1 MRRQANRRVW
11 QVYPICNKKS
21 LTMKHFYSRFF
32 LSLLLCCIGSFSEAQ
47 TADFSS
53 DVTSGCNPLVVS
65 FKNKS
70 AGTITSYY
78 WEFGD
83 SKTSTLKD
91 PSTTYI
97 AAGTYTVK
105 LTVRNGSGAP
115 STKTST
121 IIVYPSPTP
130 KFTASPVSGCPCT
143 EVNFVNTSVANSPG
157 AITSIWSF
165 GDGYTATTNN
175 SRHLYCIPGSY
186 NVALKV
192 TNSVGCITTKV
203 DTAKVM
209 IFEKPVIDFIASKT
223 KLCKRPDSVNF
234 TCSVLKG
241 KSPYTYNWS
250 FGDGVGTSTAA
261 NPSYTY
267 TMAGNFTVRLIV
279 TDANG
284 CKDTLTKTD
293 YILSYLTNS
302 DFKIPASFCPGNT
315 LVAFENTS
323 KPAPL
328 DTKWI
333 WGDGGTSSAFTP
345 SRYFWK
351 GGTQT
356 VTMINTFGPG
366 CVDTVI
372 KSYTTYPKPRTS
384 FSYTPIYPCPAP
396 VTVHFENKSNGAD
409 SFKWIFGDGSS
420 SLLKN
425 PSHTY
430 TWDSVF
436 TVYLIGKNSYGCID
450 TFRVRDT
457 SKPFPG
463 GYPTSF
469 YDSFNS
475 PIIVRV
481 FSEYTV
487 VRKFHDSSCIPATV
501 KFSAELHTNTH
512 LPSVIDTAKIT
523 AACGTIAGY
532 YAPYWPCSLVSTFT
546 DPYPD
551 MYYDNINPGTGF
563 PFLYPYPARR
573 YFWDFGDGGTS
584 TATFP
589 SHTYTAEG
597 KYKIRVTIWTDSCE
611 FSDSIEFEAGNKP
624 IANFSF
630 DPDTICK
637 YDIVNF
643 TNLSIGGTSYSWSFG
658 DGLYENDTVKY
669 LSHRYMAAGYLKIL
683 LMATRLGC
691 HDTISKPIVVN
702 PPSANFGMK
711 YSCDTILKVKF
722 LDSSYRATR
731 WIWHFGDG
739 DTSTLRNPIHIY
751 ADTGVYTVTLYTYND
766 SFSCKD
772 SLQRQVQLYDVHPY
786 FSATDTNVCLGDTI
800 WLEHTKPNYLVDF
813 WWKTSKDSVLLDTI
827 KNQYFVLFKD
837 TGIYSITHYSINSH
851 FCIDSHVRNNYLGV
865 AKPQM
870 KLKATPLISC
880 FPTTIDFTDSSFN
893 TKGKGIA
900 NITRKFTWGDATTF
914 TGSSP
919 TASKNYSSPGSYIVK
934 LLTTDNVGCK
944 DSTNITVELRKP
956 VAAFTSAIDTFTC
969 MFKAAKF
976 NSTSVG
982 VSLSYLWD
990 FGDGGASTD
999 ANPSHIFTSLG
1010 SFNIKLVV
1018 TDASGCKDSI
1028 TKLAY
1033 IKTTKPT
1040 ASFIVSDSFSLC
1052 PPMFVTF
1059 TNTSSPDVVKHKW
1072 DFDNGSTATIPA
1084 PVTPYMD
1091 SGKYQISL
1099 IVTDK
1104 YGCTDTAYKT
1114 VRVMGYDGALSYN
1127 NLNGCV
1133 PHLVE
1138 FEAELINVDVMV
1150 WDFADGVTES
1160 AKGKLK
1166 TTHIYTEPGL
1176 YVPRLI
1182 LGDGKGCATSSRGL
1196 DTIRV
1201 DGIFTTISTSPACV
1215 GTEVTFND
1223 SSYSFLSDYANS
1235 EWTFEDGST
1244 FSGKNPKR
1252 TYSEAGTYPI
1262 KLISTNTNGCI
1273 DTLISKIV
1281 IHPLPQ
1287 IKGIDTIICLGDK
1300 VILQARG
1307 GVSYTWLPDTTLSC
1321 FDCDNPEA
1329 NTREPRKYFVTGTDI
1344 YGCKNSDIVEIGIKT
1359 KTTLV
1364 LTEDTELC
1372 AKTPIQLYASGAHKY
1387 YWSPSTFLNDATIAN
1402 PTATLDSTIVYRVIG
1417 IEGSCIPDT
1426 GFIKVLVHPLPIVN
1440 AGADQRVLAG
1450 TEVQLNGTGQYIKE
1464 YLWSPAQ
1471 NLSCSSCSNPTTK
1484 PTTTTLFT
1492 LKATSEYGCSDSD
1505 DVVVHIFCDQSQLFL
1520 PNSFTPNGDGQNDY
1534 FYPQGQ
1540 GVAKIKSFIVYNRWG
1555 QKVYERTSMDANTRE
1570 QGWDGTYQGDI
1581 LGSDT
1586 FVYTLEAICD
1596 NGEAVFWKGDITL
1609 IR

>member
-1 MRRQANRRVW
+1 
-11 QVYPICNKKS
+11 
-21 LTMKHFYSRFF
+21 MKHFYSRF
-32 LSLLLCCIGSFSEAQ
+32 LLVLFSCCAAFFSDAQ

-70 AGTITSYY
+70 TGTITSYY

-115 STKTST
+115 SVKTGT
-121 IIVYPSPTP
+121 IVVYPSPTA
-130 KFTASPVSGCPCT
+130 KFTASPVNGCPCT
-143 EVNFVNTSVANSPG
+143 EVSFVNTSVANAPG

-165 GDGYTATTNN
+165 GDGFTATTNN
-175 SRHLYCIPGSY
+175 SNHLYCSPGSY

-192 TNSVGCITTKV
+192 TNSAGCITTKV
-203 DTAKVM
+203 DTAKVV
-209 IFEKPVIDFIASKT
+209 IFEKPLIDFTASKT
-223 KLCKRPDSVNF
+223 KVCKRPDSVSF
-234 TCSVLKG
+234 FSSVSKG
-241 KSPYTYNWS
+241 KSPYTYSWS

-261 NPSYTY
+261 NPSYIY
-267 TMAGNFTVRLIV
+267 TLAGSFTVRLIV

-284 CKDTLTKTD
+284 CKDTLTKTN
-293 YILSYLTNS
+293 YIHSFIPYSN
-302 DFKIPASFCPGNT
+302 FKIPASACPGNT

-323 KPAPL
+323 TPTPSG
-328 DTKWI
+328 TKWK
-333 WGDGGTSSAFTP
+333 WGDGGTSSTLTP
-345 SRYFWK
+345 SRPFWK

-356 VTMINTFGPG
+356 VTMIDSFGPG
-366 CVDTVI
+366 CLDTVV
-372 KSYTTYPKPRTS
+372 KNYTTYPKPRPS
-384 FSYTPIYPCPAP
+384 FSYSPIYPCPAP
-396 VTVHFENKSNGAD
+396 ATITFTNKSNGTD
-409 SFKWIFGDGSS
+409 SFKWIFGDGSTTTV
-420 SLLKN
+420 KD
-425 PSHTY
+425 PAHTY

-436 TVYLIGKNSYGCID
+436 TVYLIGKNTFGCSD

-457 SKPFPG
+457 SKAFPF
-463 GYPTSF
+463 GYPTPF

-475 PIIVRV
+475 PIIIRV
-481 FSEYTV
+481 FDEYTNIKV
-487 VRKFHDSSCIPATV
+487 AFTDHCLPATITC
-501 KFSAELHTNTH
+501 SSEMMTTTH
-512 LPSVIDTAKIT
+512 LPSVQDTTKPVSL
-523 AACGTIAGY
+523 CGPIKGY
-532 YAPYWPCSLVSTFT
+532 NLPYWPCAIIGGFP

-551 MYYDNINPGTGF
+551 MYRDTLIPSVTPPYY
-563 PFLYPYPARR
+563 YPYPAKR
-573 YFWDFGDGGTS
+573 YLWDFGDGTTS
-584 TATFP
+584 TLATP
-589 SHTYTAEG
+589 SHTYTTEG
-597 KYKIRVTIWTDSCE
+597 KHKITLTIWTDSCT
-611 FSDSIEFEAGNKP
+611 FTDSSFFECGFQPTAD
-624 IANFSF
+624 FSF
-630 DPDTICK
+630 YPNVICK
-637 YDIVNF
+637 NDFVYL
-643 TNLSIGGTSYSWSFG
+643 TNLSVGGITYTWDFSDGPLVSDTSKYIMHKYKVSG
-658 DGLYENDTVKY
+658 DRRIMLTANRYGCQDTV
-669 LSHRYMAAGYLKIL
+669 
-683 LMATRLGC
+683 
-691 HDTISKPIVVN
+691 SKLIIIN
-702 PPSANFGMK
+702 PPGAAFRIN
-711 YSCDTILKVKF
+711 YSCDTPLKVRF
-722 LDSSYRATR
+722 TDSSYRAKKVF
-731 WIWHFGDG
+731 WLFGDG
-739 DTSTLRNPIHIY
+739 DTSSLRHPTHFY
-751 ADTGVYTVTLYTYND
+751 ADTGVYKVTLIAEND
-766 SFSCKD
+766 TFGCID
-772 SLQRQVQLYDVHPY
+772 TLEQMVELYYVRPY
-786 FSATDTNVCLGDTI
+786 FQAKDTNVCLRDTV
-800 WLEHTKPNYLVDF
+800 WLFEDKPNYLSSF
-813 WWKTSKDSVLLDTI
+813 WWKASKDTVKLDTLSLNYYI
-827 KNQYFVLFKD
+827 LFKD
-837 TGIYSITHYSINSH
+837 TGIYSVTLYSVNSH
-851 FCIDSHVRNNYLGV
+851 GCIDSHVRNNYLGV

-870 KLKATPLISC
+870 KVKASPLISC

-900 NITRKFTWGDATTF
+900 NIQRKWIWGDATTL
-914 TGSSP
+914 TSYS
-919 TASKNYSSPGSYIVK
+919 TTTSKNYTSPGAYIVK
-934 LLTTDNVGCK
+934 MITTDNIGCK
-944 DSTNITVELRKP
+944 DSVNVTAELRKP
-956 VAAFTSAIDTFTC
+956 VAAFRSDIDTFTC
-969 MFKAAKF
+969 LFISTKF
-976 NSTSVG
+976 NSTSSG

-990 FGDGGASTD
+990 FGDGGTSTD
-999 ANPSHIFTSLG
+999 ANPSHIFTSIG

-1018 TDASGCKDSI
+1018 TDATGCKDSV

-1040 ASFIVSDSFSLC
+1040 ASFNVSDSFSLC

-1059 TNTSSPDVVKHKW
+1059 TNTSTSDVVKNKW

-1084 PVTPYMD
+1084 PVAPYMD
-1091 SGKYQISL
+1091 SGKYEISL
-1099 IVTDK
+1099 IVTNK

-1138 FEAELINVDVMV
+1138 FEAELINADVMV

-1166 TTHIYTEPGL
+1166 TTHIYTEPGI

-1182 LGDGKGCATSSRGL
+1182 LGDGLGCATSSRGL

-1201 DGIFTTISTSPACV
+1201 DGITSTISSSPACV

-1223 SSYSFLSDYANS
+1223 SSYSYLSEYAS
-1235 EWTFEDGST
+1235 SDWIFEDGST

-1252 TYSEAGTYPI
+1252 TYSEAGTYNI
-1262 KLISTNTNGCI
+1262 TLITTNTNGCI
-1273 DTLISKIV
+1273 DTLSTTV
-1281 IHPLPQ
+1281 LIHSLPQ
-1287 IKGIDTIICLGDK
+1287 ITGVDTIICLGDK

-1307 GVSYTWLPDTTLSC
+1307 GETYTWLPDTTLSC

-1344 YGCKNSDIVEIGIKT
+1344 YGCKNTDILEVGIKT
-1359 KTTLV
+1359 KTTLIV
-1364 LTEDTELC
+1364 GEDAEIC
-1372 AKTPIQLYASGAHKY
+1372 AKTPIQLFASGAHRY
-1387 YWSPSTFLNDATIAN
+1387 FWTPTTFLNDATIAN
-1402 PTATLDSTIVYRVIG
+1402 PIATMDSTIVYRVVG

-1426 GFIKVLVHPLPIVN
+1426 GFIKILVHPLPIVN

-1471 NLSCSSCSNPTTK
+1471 NLSCSSCSNPTTT

-1555 QKVYERTSMDANTRE
+1555 QKVYERTSMDANMRE
-1570 QGWDGTYQGDI
+1570 QGWDGTYQGDK

-1596 NGEAVFWKGDITL
+1596 NGETVFWKGDITL